1 MQWGKAKTVL
11 IAVLLAV
18 NIFLFLVT
26 QQSVRSRS
34 RLDEEYIDNAISLLS
49 TRGVFIREEDFS
61 SSKLLLSTATIS
73 TKEML
78 YPFARA
84 LLEDQTLEPS
94 VEGDGVWFRGEKGS
108 VLLSGAA
115 DFSFEAEQPP
125 KDLGEV
131 GELLQMAGFSQEEF
145 VEQDG
150 RLVQTLFDVPMYGCE
165 VSLKNGVVTGRLLVT
180 AKAVQKNDELID
192 AANALL
198 DRLKAAGIRAKID
211 DSDQSMGWKAA
222 EYEMKGVPLRVEIGP
237 KDIEKNQCVLV
248 RRDNGEKV
256 FVSLD
261 TLEETAKATLDAIH
275 DGLYQR
281 AKKNLEEHT
290 FPAFSLEEAKQLQA
304 EHGGFIKTMW
314 CGELDCELKMKEE
327 AGMTSR
333 CVPFA
338 QEHLADTCPICG
350 RAAKKMIYWGVAY

>member
-131 GELLQMAGFSQEEF
+131 GELLQMADEGKPAEITCQFCDRVYTFTPE
-145 VEQDG
+145 
-150 RLVQTLFDVPMYGCE
+150 
-165 VSLKNGVVTGRLLVT
+165 SLR
-180 AKAVQKNDELID
+180 
-192 AANALL
+192 AL
-198 DRLKAAGIRAKID
+198 A
-211 DSDQSMGWKAA
+211 QS
-222 EYEMKGVPLRVEIGP
+222 
-237 KDIEKNQCVLV
+237 
-248 RRDNGEKV
+248 
-256 FVSLD
+256 
-261 TLEETAKATLDAIH
+261 
-275 DGLYQR
+275 
-281 AKKNLEEHT
+281 AKKN
-290 FPAFSLEEAKQLQA
+290 
-304 EHGGFIKTMW
+304 
-314 CGELDCELKMKEE
+314 
-327 AGMTSR
+327 
-333 CVPFA
+333 
-338 QEHLADTCPICG
+338 
-350 RAAKKMIYWGVAY
+350 

>member
-180 AKAVQKNDELID
+180 AKAVQKHDELID

-198 DRLKAAGIRAKID
+198 AFSA
-211 DSDQSMGWKAA
+211 W
-222 EYEMKGVPLRVEIGP
+222 
-237 KDIEKNQCVLV
+237 
-248 RRDNGEKV
+248 
-256 FVSLD
+256 
-261 TLEETAKATLDAIH
+261 LEEPSLAAHTVEQVTPIYLVETAGLFNTATCTPGYRVQTGEGACLINAVT
-275 DGLYQR
+275 GEVQS
-281 AKKNLEEHT
+281 EE
-290 FPAFSLEEAKQLQA
+290 S
-304 EHGGFIKTMW
+304 
-314 CGELDCELKMKEE
+314 
-327 AGMTSR
+327 
-333 CVPFA
+333 
-338 QEHLADTCPICG
+338 
-350 RAAKKMIYWGVAY
+350 